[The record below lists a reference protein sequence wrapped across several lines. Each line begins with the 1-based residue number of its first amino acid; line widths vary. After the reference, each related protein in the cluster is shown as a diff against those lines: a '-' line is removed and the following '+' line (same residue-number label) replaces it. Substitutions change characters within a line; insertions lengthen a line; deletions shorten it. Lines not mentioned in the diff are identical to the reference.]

1 MFRNTSLGVLTNGIN
16 IQIVFMKMEE
26 ISEDKPGHHGD
37 TILVARFTMVAR
49 DALTGKAAQ
58 VNPMLLQNDTEK
70 KLFQMG
76 EGKLFLKAFTLRDRR
91 E

>member
-1 MFRNTSLGVLTNGIN
+1 
-16 IQIVFMKMEE
+16 MKMEE
-26 ISEDKPGHHGD
+26 ISEDKPGKHGD

-49 DALTGKAAQ
+49 DAITGKAAQ

-76 EGKLFLKAFTLRDRR
+76 EGIVFVLALHLKDEGCFKVSQYLP
-91 E
+91 

>member
-1 MFRNTSLGVLTNGIN
+1 M
-16 IQIVFMKMEE
+16 IVFMKMEE
-26 ISEDKPGHHGD
+26 ISANDPKEKGD

-58 VNPMLLQNDTEK
+58 VNPMLLQSDAER

-76 EGKLFLKAFTLRDRR
+76 EGNYSSLSQATHVEITWFYTTKH
-91 E
+91 

>member
-1 MFRNTSLGVLTNGIN
+1 MFDF
-16 IQIVFMKMEE
+16 IVFMKMEE
-26 ISEDKPGHHGD
+26 MSTEKPGEHGD

-58 VNPMLLQNDTEK
+58 VNPLLLLNDSEK

-76 EGKLFLKAFTLRDRR
+76 EGKLLHGDKV
-91 E
+91 

>member
-1 MFRNTSLGVLTNGIN
+1 MDICTHHYCLLLLSNDK
-16 IQIVFMKMEE
+16 VFMKMEE
-26 ISEDKPGHHGD
+26 INKNNPGEHGD

-58 VNPMLLQNDTEK
+58 VNPLLLQNDAEK

-76 EGKLFLKAFTLRDRR
+76 EGTRIYF
-91 E
+91 

>member
-1 MFRNTSLGVLTNGIN
+1 
-16 IQIVFMKMEE
+16 MKMEE
-26 ISEDKPGHHGD
+26 ISEDKPGQHGD

-76 EGKLFLKAFTLRDRR
+76 EGNTRYKKR
-91 E
+91 